1 MVSKMTTKTPLFL
14 INVNGEFDDCLFSPE
29 TVGKKK
35 KLRTK
40 INNNQNALKFFNE
53 RLLLVGYFDEDF
65 ENYKRQYAFRKR
77 NFYEVTS
84 DFPRLVASDL
94 PIGLFDTKYNIE
106 LSAIEQFLVSNES
119 ILELIK

>member
-1 MVSKMTTKTPLFL
+1 MEVLATQVYKIFYTFCCL
-14 INVNGEFDDCLFSPE
+14 IFIYCLIF
-29 TVGKKK
+29 
-35 KLRTK
+35 
-40 INNNQNALKFFNE
+40 
-53 RLLLVGYFDEDF
+53 FDEDF
-65 ENYKRQYAFRKR
+65 ENYNRQYAFRKR
-77 NFYEVTS
+77 NFYEVIN

>member
-1 MVSKMTTKTPLFL
+1 
-14 INVNGEFDDCLFSPE
+14 
-29 TVGKKK
+29 
-35 KLRTK
+35 
-40 INNNQNALKFFNE
+40 
-53 RLLLVGYFDEDF
+53 EDI

-84 DFPRLVASDL
+84 DFPKLVASDL

-119 ILELIK
+119 ILELIE